1 MVICWKFSTRAR
13 RTCWISGEEA
23 VIKRRVRCEG
33 DKELLNIYLNS
44 WNSTMFALF
53 CLTTKN
59 AKNTKEKE
67 QKNFALFVLFVVNS
81 SLVGT
86 NLQR

>member
-1 MVICWKFSTRAR
+1 MTGNSFYFSSKVREVLKIDEEISKSLKRA
-13 RTCWISGEEA
+13 
-23 VIKRRVRCEG
+23 
-33 DKELLNIYLNS
+33 L
-44 WNSTMFALF
+44 TMFALF

>member
-1 MVICWKFSTRAR
+1 MPRPRLSTNSTPCSRHHRPIARSICSNTSSNDVNGW
-13 RTCWISGEEA
+13 
-23 VIKRRVRCEG
+23 
-33 DKELLNIYLNS
+33 
-44 WNSTMFALF
+44 STMFALF

-67 QKNFALFVLFVVNS
+67 QKNFALFVFFVVNS

>member
-1 MVICWKFSTRAR
+1 
-13 RTCWISGEEA
+13 
-23 VIKRRVRCEG
+23 
-33 DKELLNIYLNS
+33 
-44 WNSTMFALF
+44 MFALF

-81 SLVGT
+81 SLVRQKSANIVNCSLSYGE
-86 NLQR
+86 LAKAKAKMKM